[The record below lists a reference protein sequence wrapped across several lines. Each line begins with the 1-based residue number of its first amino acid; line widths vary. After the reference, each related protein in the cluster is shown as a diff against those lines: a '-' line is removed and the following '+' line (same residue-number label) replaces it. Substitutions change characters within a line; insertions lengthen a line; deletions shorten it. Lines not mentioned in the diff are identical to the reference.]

1 LRSSGAPV
9 EDGLMTRTAEERA
22 AARSGWAV
30 GVATAA
36 YGISFGALST
46 ASGLDIWQT
55 CVLSLVMFSGGS
67 QFALIGV
74 LASGGVAA
82 GGSAIAGA
90 ALLGVRNSFYALRM
104 SRVVGP
110 GFWRRAAA
118 TQLTIDESTAVATA
132 QKEPRAQRI
141 GFWTTGLVV
150 YVGWNLTTLA
160 GALLGNLIGDVKAYG
175 LDAAA
180 AAAFL
185 GLLWPRLK
193 ARQTQAVAVAA
204 GFVATLLTP
213 FLMPG
218 LPVLAAA
225 VVAIV
230 IGVLN
235 LFGRRDDPPHPEA
248 VPMEREVQP

>member
-1 LRSSGAPV
+1 MRQ
-9 EDGLMTRTAEERA
+9 ERTSEERA

-30 GVATAA
+30 GIATAV

-74 LASGGVAA
+74 L
-82 GGSAIAGA
+82 
-90 ALLGVRNSFYALRM
+90 NSFYALHL
-104 SRVVGP
+104 SRIIGP
-110 GFWRRAAA
+110 GFWRRSAA

-132 QKEPRAQRI
+132 QTEPRAQRI

-150 YVGWNLTTLA
+150 YIGWNLMTLA
-160 GALLGNLIGDVKAYG
+160 GALLGNLIGDVRAYG

-204 GFVATLLTP
+204 AFVATLLTP

-225 VVAIV
+225 VIAIV
-230 IGVLN
+230 AGVLN

-248 VPMEREVQP
+248 IPMEREVEP

>member
-1 LRSSGAPV
+1 MARIPRSAQ
-9 EDGLMTRTAEERA
+9 ERA

-30 GVATAA
+30 GVATAL
-36 YGISFGALST
+36 YGISFGALAT
-46 ASGLDIWQT
+46 ASGLDVWQA

-82 GGSAIAGA
+82 GGTAIASA
-90 ALLGVRNSFYALRM
+90 ALLGVRNSFYALRL
-104 SRVVGP
+104 SRIIGP
-110 GFWRRAAA
+110 GFWRRSAA

-132 QKEPRAQRI
+132 QTEPRAQRI

-150 YVGWNLTTLA
+150 YLGWNLMTLA

-213 FLMPG
+213 VLMPG

-230 IGVLN
+230 FGVLN
-235 LFGRRDDPPHPEA
+235 LFGRGDDRPHPDPI
-248 VPMEREVQP
+248 PMEREVEP